1 MSAVPPPNRAAFTLG
16 EIAALTGGYARGPAE
31 LRCEGVHT
39 DTRTLP
45 TGAAFVALRGA
56 HFDAHDFLPS
66 AAGRAALAIVR
77 RGYEPP
83 AGLDL
88 PLVWVEEPLAALG
101 ALARAHR
108 ARFSIPLGAITGSN
122 GKTTTKELAA
132 SVFEAAFGKTLK
144 TEGNFNNEV
153 GLPLTLLRLD
163 ESHRAACIE
172 MGMNHPG
179 EIARLTAIA
188 RPRAGVVTCAQAV
201 HLEGLGS
208 VEAVARAKG
217 ELYAGL
223 DEDAV
228 AVVNADDP
236 HMVAEAER
244 AGRRQIRFGGEGAE
258 VALHRIVSHDRD
270 GLLFEVRF
278 FGGAPRPVR
287 LRLVGRH
294 NAHNACAAM
303 ALGLALG
310 ADEDA
315 VVRGIETARGA
326 PRRLQLRPA
335 PGGFVVLDDVYNA
348 NPASTVAALR
358 TAHELQGA
366 GRVVAVLGDLLELGA
381 HEIAGH
387 EEVGRAA
394 AAVGVA
400 HLVAFGSRARTIA
413 RAARD
418 GGVPA
423 EAVLETEDPDEA
435 LRWLRARL
443 GEGDLVL
450 CKASRGM
457 RLERIADPLV
467 EGA

>member
-1 MSAVPPPNRAAFTLG
+1 GRGGGGGGSGGGDQRQSAHRGSGGDRGGDPRRPAQQEPSGRHRRARPAQGDQAGADHGRARRGRTHRGQGPRGLPDRGNGEAPLRRSGGGEAGARRKRRMSAVPPPNRAAFTLG

-132 SVFEAAFGKTLK
+132 SVFEAAFGETLK
-144 TEGNFNNEV
+144 TEGNLNNEI

-163 ESHRAACIE
+163 ESHRAACVE

-188 RPRAGVVTCAQAV
+188 RPRAGLVTCAPAV
-201 HLEGLGS
+201 HLSGLGS
-208 VEAVARAKG
+208 GEGVARAKG

-236 HMVAEAER
+236 RMVEEARR
-244 AGRRQIRFGGEGAE
+244 AGRRTLSFGSEGAD
-258 VALHRIVSHDRD
+258 VALHRIVSAGRE
-270 GLLFEVRF
+270 GIVFEVRLR
-278 FGGAPRPVR
+278 GGEPRPVR
-287 LRLVGRH
+287 LRLVGAH
-294 NAHNACAAM
+294 NVQNACAAM

-310 ADEDA
+310 APEEA
-315 VVRGIETARGA
+315 VVAGIEAARGVS
-326 PRRLQLRPA
+326 RRLQLREA
-335 PGGFVVLDDVYNA
+335 PGGVTVLDD
-348 NPASTVAALR
+348 
-358 TAHELQGA
+358 
-366 GRVVAVLGDLLELGA
+366 
-381 HEIAGH
+381 
-387 EEVGRAA
+387 
-394 AAVGVA
+394 
-400 HLVAFGSRARTIA
+400 
-413 RAARD
+413 
-418 GGVPA
+418 
-423 EAVLETEDPDEA
+423 
-435 LRWLRARL
+435 
-443 GEGDLVL
+443 
-450 CKASRGM
+450 
-457 RLERIADPLV
+457 
-467 EGA
+467 